1 MRYNLLRIPVE
12 AEWLMPGPVRGASRH
27 WRCVAASVHFGSAA
41 RHCPRI
47 LQSMIDFARNR
58 DGDVLENLVWT
69 DVIVQIG
76 ILRPGLW

>member
-1 MRYNLLRIPVE
+1 
-12 AEWLMPGPVRGASRH
+12 
-27 WRCVAASVHFGSAA
+27 
-41 RHCPRI
+41 
-47 LQSMIDFARNR
+47 MIDFARNR